1 MMHAPLA
8 EPMPEFEQ
16 AILAMLP
23 ALYAAALRMTR
34 NAADAEDLVA
44 DAVARAWERRS
55 AVRDGAGFRG
65 WVFRILTNTF
75 IDSRRAAAARPAAES
90 LDQSQADESFSLF
103 ERLHQPILL
112 WWGNTEQ
119 DFLNRLLRDDL
130 ERAIDALPDDFR
142 IVIVLVDVEGFSYQ
156 ETADALAVPVGTVR
170 SRLARG
176 RARLQKALWLHA
188 QDAGYAQTVKQA
200 VTP

>member
-1 MMHAPLA
+1 MQTPLL
-8 EPMPEFEQ
+8 ERMPDFGP
-16 AILAMLP
+16 AILALLP
-23 ALYAAALRMTR
+23 DLYATALRMTR

-44 DAVARAWERRS
+44 DAVARAWERR
-55 AVRDGAGFRG
+55 AALRDAAGFRG

-75 IDSRRAAAARPAAES
+75 ISNLRGIAARPVAES
-90 LDQSQADESFSLF
+90 LDRIEQDESFSLF

-130 ERAIDALPDDFR
+130 ERAIDALPDEFR
-142 IVIVLVDVEGFSYQ
+142 VVVLLIDVQGFSYQ
-156 ETADALAVPVGTVR
+156 ETADTLAVPIGTVR

-176 RARLQKALWLHA
+176 RAQLQKALWLHA
-188 QDAGYAQTVKQA
+188 QDAGYSPTDQQA
-200 VTP
+200 VPS